1 MPLKSSFPLDAFVYS
16 KWGGEVEKMSHF
28 HITPAEVGVQVGK
41 DQSSFCM
48 CVNGL
53 TFGGQKGSII
63 QDSLLPVGDF
73 TMELP
78 TKSTEG
84 TLVLLRGRDVH
95 GGMINKKSY
104 EMTSHLQHSQ
114 C

>member
-1 MPLKSSFPLDAFVYS
+1 MD
-16 KWGGEVEKMSHF
+16 
-28 HITPAEVGVQVGK
+28 ITPAEVGVQVGK

-78 TKSTEG
+78 TKSTG
-84 TLVLLRGRDVH
+84 GVLTSSVAVTMTAKTLVLLRGRDVH
-95 GGMINKKSY
+95 SGMINKKSY
-104 EMTSHLQHSQ
+104 AVTSHLQHSQ